1 MQSAQSPQQT
11 RWKSHHGSG
20 PEKHLHQ
27 TTGLMETR
35 KTNHGIQEGVTKQG
49 DQVILPS
56 GGTDLSPSPVPR
68 STALLMEVSTS
79 PRKRSLGAFHTW
91 FSLLKFHTSE
101 EL

>member
-1 MQSAQSPQQT
+1 MQSAQSPQQR

-27 TTGLMETR
+27 TTRLETR
-35 KTNHGIQEGVTKQG
+35 KTNHHIQEGVTKQG
-49 DQVILPS
+49 DQVTLPS

-79 PRKRSLGAFHTW
+79 PRNRSLGAFHTW